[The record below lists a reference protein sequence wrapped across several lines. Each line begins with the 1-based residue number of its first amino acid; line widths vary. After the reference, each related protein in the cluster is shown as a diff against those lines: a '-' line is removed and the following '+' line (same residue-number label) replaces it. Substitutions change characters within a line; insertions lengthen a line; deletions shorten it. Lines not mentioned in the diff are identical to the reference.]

1 MQTRHHQAL
10 SHENRPLEPDPQ
22 CAGVHPVKFKVIFF
36 CPIVNKQSN
45 QNMTA
50 EGFGI
55 MIKIFPSS
63 MKLLATIVALLS
75 ICTAHWFLSYL
86 MFKDAGLVGL
96 GPAGL
101 SLLLGLMLGAF
112 LISPETVWKLKTT
125 FGYATGDYH
134 VASVADKQTH
144 EIHTKRVNHVG
155 FFLAPF
161 GMIQGMARS
170 GMSSGASPLGL
181 LIFGAAAFLFFTA
194 GAPPTIP
201 SIYAAVSAVAL
212 TAISSIT
219 IPPSGADDFGPGF
232 TLIFT
237 SAYVYSAFTQLFLWK
252 EKKDF
257 SLQKATSYAFNS
269 WLTAFLTTCV
279 GWALGLNCTSL
290 IKWGGHAL
298 YDFSIPLSYFLLYFV
313 AKKFKVEEN

>member
-1 MQTRHHQAL
+1 MSVPVYFLRLRRPQDLCAL
-10 SHENRPLEPDPQ
+10 ELDDYFLNSQ
-22 CAGVHPVKFKVIFF
+22 KAISVAGH
-36 CPIVNKQSN
+36 
-45 QNMTA
+45 
-50 EGFGI
+50 G
-55 MIKIFPSS
+55 
-63 MKLLATIVALLS
+63 
-75 ICTAHWFLSYL
+75 TAHWFLSYL
-86 MFKDAGLVGL
+86 MFKDDGLVGL
-96 GPAGL
+96 GNAGV

-112 LISPETVWKLKTT
+112 LISPETMWKLKTT
-125 FGYATGDYH
+125 FGFATGDYH
-134 VASVADKQTH
+134 VASIADKQTH

-201 SIYAAVSAVAL
+201 SIYAVVSAVAL

-257 SLQKATSYAFNS
+257 SLQKATSYALNS

-298 YDFSIPLSYFLLYFV
+298 YDFSIPLSYFLLYLV
-313 AKKFKVEEN
+313 AKKFKVKEN